1 MKTWP
6 SIAVIFVPGFL
17 ASFGVGIVAIRLIQR
32 MRVR

>member
-1 MKTWP
+1 MSDTK
-6 SIAVIFVPGFL
+6 SFAFIILCIA